1 MNYHALACE
10 LTSWVRSSTI
20 SVGTR
25 PGSSSSK
32 LTSKTAVGPAL
43 PILDTGDLI
52 VAQVKVRVLH
62 QIIDIGGGQSL
73 KSVPQPRPHPTFVG
87 QDGSCD
93 PFVSGQFIH
102 GETIPSTRSAT
113 YVEMDERGIYPPHR
127 YFFSLDSGFTCARPS
142 MWRANL
148 PHSQSC
154 GREEPRKSLK
164 LVVERE
170 GLEPSTPAL

>member
-32 LTSKTAVGPAL
+32 LTSKIAVGPAL

-52 VAQVKVRVLH
+52 VAQVKVREL
-62 QIIDIGGGQSL
+62 
-73 KSVPQPRPHPTFVG
+73 
-87 QDGSCD
+87 
-93 PFVSGQFIH
+93 
-102 GETIPSTRSAT
+102 
-113 YVEMDERGIYPPHR
+113 
-127 YFFSLDSGFTCARPS
+127 
-142 MWRANL
+142 
-148 PHSQSC
+148 
-154 GREEPRKSLK
+154 RKSLK

>member
-43 PILDTGDLI
+43 PILDTGDLF

-62 QIIDIGGGQSL
+62 QIIGVGGGQSL

-87 QDGSCD
+87 QDVSCD
-93 PFVSGQFIH
+93 PFVSGQFL
-102 GETIPSTRSAT
+102 
-113 YVEMDERGIYPPHR
+113 PPHR

-148 PHSQSC
+148 PQDFPKRSRQTL
-154 GREEPRKSLK
+154 G
-164 LVVERE
+164 
-170 GLEPSTPAL
+170 